1 MAAFE
6 STSVRL
12 GRNIPVLIEEQSSLG
27 SFLHLGHRY
36 DEDDK
41 IDMDCPGKRDNK
53 SYIREDRRNG
63 FRNGEEDPS
72 FCGRK
77 QSEVSLEPQARY
89 HRDGRSMVTNN
100 PKSSELYQRMTGSF
114 GHQARSET

>member
-6 STSVRL
+6 STS
-12 GRNIPVLIEEQSSLG
+12 SSLG
-27 SFLHLGHRY
+27 RFLHLGHRY

-41 IDMDCPGKRDNK
+41 TDMDCPGKRGNK

-77 QSEVSLEPQARY
+77 CEHNTPFDTWEAFKKEGRDRWFQGKGREGKKKSL
-89 HRDGRSMVTNN
+89 DGVR
-100 PKSSELYQRMTGSF
+100 
-114 GHQARSET
+114 